1 MTFRERRS
9 LGEKLGSHRN
19 RLAAQVN
26 DEFFQRHP
34 DWRERYGEKG
44 VQHGFEDA
52 CFHID
57 FLRGAIEAGS
67 TEEFKEYVRWTEKV
81 LGARGITVEY
91 LAENL
96 RQIGDAARAKLSAA
110 ESAYVDGF
118 IDAANKDHGHLKT
131 TEGSDPTHDLPALA
145 VTRRLFTQAI
155 LLGQR
160 KAAET
165 VVMQAIENGVPLLDV
180 YVDVLQEALFEVGR
194 RWEENMIT
202 VAEEHMATAITQYLL
217 AQLYPRIAWAG
228 AIKGRIVV
236 TGVQGELHHVGA
248 NIVADVLEANGWDV
262 RFLGTNLPHAGILR
276 VIEEHGAD
284 IVGISVTV
292 LSNIPQLISLVEATD
307 RAFGRDHVRIM
318 VGGSAFR
325 SKPQLWKEVGAHGFA
340 RDARQ
345 LLGVIDTLS

>member
-9 LGEKLGSHRN
+9 LGEKLASHRN

-67 TEEFKEYVRWTEKV
+67 TEEFKEYVRWTERV
-81 LGARGITVEY
+81 LGARGITAEY

-96 RQIGDAARAKLSAA
+96 RQIGDATRAKLSAA

-118 IDAANKDHGHLKT
+118 IDAANKDDGHLKT
-131 TEGSDPTHDLPALA
+131 TVGSDPTHGLPALG
-145 VTRRLFTQAI
+145 VTQRLFTQAI

-325 SKPQLWKEVGAHGFA
+325 SKPHLWKEVGAHGFA

>member
-1 MTFRERRS
+1 MTLRERRS
-9 LGEKLGSHRN
+9 LSEKLRSHRN
-19 RLAAQVN
+19 TLAARVN

-44 VQHGFEDA
+44 VEHGFEDA

-67 TEEFKEYVRWTEKV
+67 EEAFKEYVRWTERV
-81 LGARGITVEY
+81 LGARGIASEY

-96 RQIGDAARAKLSAA
+96 RQIGDATRATLTVA
-110 ESAYVDGF
+110 EYTYVDSL
-118 IDAANKDHGHLKT
+118 IHAANKDHGHLKT
-131 TEGSDPTHDLPALA
+131 TDGSDPTHGLPDLA

-160 KAAET
+160 KPAEA
-165 VVMQAIENGVPLLDV
+165 VMMQAIENGASLVDV

-194 RWEENMIT
+194 RWEENTIT
-202 VAEEHMATAITQYLL
+202 VAEEHMATAITQYLV
-217 AQLYPRIAWAG
+217 AQLYPRIAWNG

-276 VIEEHGAD
+276 VIEEHGAE
-284 IVGISVTV
+284 IVGISVTL
-292 LSNIPQLISLVEATD
+292 LSNIPRLISLVEAMD
-307 RAFGRDHVRIM
+307 KALGRERLRII
-318 VGGSAFR
+318 VGGGAFR
-325 SKPQLWKEVGAHGFA
+325 CKPDLWKEVGAHGFA
-340 RDARQ
+340 GDARQ
-345 LLGVIDTLS
+345 LLSVIDTLR

>member
-1 MTFRERRS
+1 MTLRERRS
-9 LGEKLGSHRN
+9 LSEKLRSQRN
-19 RLAAQVN
+19 TLAARVN

-34 DWRERYGEKG
+34 DWRERYAEKG

-67 TEEFKEYVRWTEKV
+67 AEAFKEYVRWAEKV
-81 LGARGITVEY
+81 LGARGIASEY

-96 RQIGDAARAKLSAA
+96 RQIGDATRATLSVA
-110 ESAYVDGF
+110 EYAYVDGL
-118 IDAANKDHGHLKT
+118 IDAANKDHLNST
-131 TEGSDPTHDLPALA
+131 DGSDPAHGLPLA

-165 VVMQAIENGVPLLDV
+165 VVMQAIENGVPVLDI

-194 RWEENMIT
+194 RWEENTIT

-262 RFLGTNLPHAGILR
+262 RFLGTNMPHAGILR
-276 VIEEHGAD
+276 VVEEHGAD
-284 IVGISVTV
+284 IVGISVTL
-292 LSNIPQLISLVEATD
+292 LSNIPQLIGLVEATD
-307 RAFGRDHVRIM
+307 KAFGREHVRIM
-318 VGGSAFR
+318 VGGGAFR
-325 SKPQLWKEVGAHGFA
+325 SKPYLWKEVGAHGFA
-340 RDARQ
+340 GDARQ
-345 LLGVIDTLS
+345 LLGVIDTLR

>member
-1 MTFRERRS
+1 MTLRERRS
-9 LGEKLGSHRN
+9 LSEKLRSHRN
-19 RLAAQVN
+19 TLAARVN
-26 DEFFQRHP
+26 DEFFHRHP

-67 TEEFKEYVRWTEKV
+67 VEAFEDYVRWTERM
-81 LGARGITVEY
+81 LGARGIAPEF

-96 RQIGDAARAKLSAA
+96 RQIGDAMRAILSAA
-110 ESAYVDGF
+110 EYAYVDGL
-118 IDAANKDHGHLKT
+118 IRAANEDHGHLKAADA
-131 TEGSDPTHDLPALA
+131 SDLAHHQAALA
-145 VTRRLFTQAI
+145 GTRRLFTQAI

-165 VVMQAIENGVPLLDV
+165 VVMQAIENGIPLLDV
-180 YVDVLQEALFEVGR
+180 YVDLLQESLFEVGR
-194 RWEENMIT
+194 RWEENTIT

-217 AQLYPRIAWAG
+217 AQLYLRISWAG

-276 VIEEHGAD
+276 VIEEHRTD
-284 IVGISVTV
+284 MVGISVTV
-292 LSNIPQLISLVEATD
+292 LSNIPQLISLVEAID
-307 RAFGRDHVRIM
+307 GAFGREHVRII
-318 VGGSAFR
+318 VGGGAFR
-325 SKPQLWKEVGAHGFA
+325 TKPYLWKEVGAHGFA